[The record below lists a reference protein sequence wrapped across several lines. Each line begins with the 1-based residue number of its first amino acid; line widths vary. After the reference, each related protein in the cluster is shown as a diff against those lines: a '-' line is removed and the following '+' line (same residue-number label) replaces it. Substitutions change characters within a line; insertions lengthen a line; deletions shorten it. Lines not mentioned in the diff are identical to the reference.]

1 MLKKLRKSTCFLV
14 ATLLLFSSINSPVYA
29 VSDEAAYVSST
40 EEEIERLFDQRA
52 TVLAQI
58 FNAQGR
64 MQIQLQNS
72 RLSELNAIDM
82 QLIRNGVTFL
92 SSDEVYA
99 QFPETKNDKALALS
113 GQTLNET
120 NSDALAPLAVA
131 PDSTVNNWASYRST
145 YTSNG
150 TTYNIQKLVA
160 QPTSPNSPLAETGS
174 KTVTFSTNWQAGT
187 VNVFST
193 LAKAGV
199 GALVGEIPGANFA
212 LTFLDAVESFVT
224 GISTT
229 TEVDVPHIVYSW
241 SLVTTASFMYV
252 RQNSQTDAYQWLSL
266 ICTKATTNVG
276 YQLPRFSYTTSNG
289 TSVLT
294 PEVIQGNK
302 MIYNTP
308 SNYNSNSLAV
318 TAYTSVSGG
327 PLQNCIDSIDITAP
341 EANRIEKIYPCYPAF
356 PSHCEP

>member
-113 GQTLNET
+113 GQTLK
-120 NSDALAPLAVA
+120 L
-131 PDSTVNNWASYRST
+131 TVMHWLLLPWL
-145 YTSNG
+145 
-150 TTYNIQKLVA
+150 Q
-160 QPTSPNSPLAETGS
+160 
-174 KTVTFSTNWQAGT
+174 
-187 VNVFST
+187 T
-193 LAKAGV
+193 L
-199 GALVGEIPGANFA
+199 
-212 LTFLDAVESFVT
+212 
-224 GISTT
+224 
-229 TEVDVPHIVYSW
+229 
-241 SLVTTASFMYV
+241 
-252 RQNSQTDAYQWLSL
+252 Q
-266 ICTKATTNVG
+266 
-276 YQLPRFSYTTSNG
+276 
-289 TSVLT
+289 
-294 PEVIQGNK
+294 
-302 MIYNTP
+302 
-308 SNYNSNSLAV
+308 
-318 TAYTSVSGG
+318 
-327 PLQNCIDSIDITAP
+327 
-341 EANRIEKIYPCYPAF
+341 
-356 PSHCEP
+356 